1 MEAVMQIETE
11 SRKSVTAFDIRA
23 ETRRRGVAGRGPI
36 LLIGVGVLIAMV
48 LIAVVWRL
56 DRPGPTSTLKR
67 TVDLD
72 RIAVPSVPTEAELA
86 RPATDI
92 DRDAMATLRDGASVQ
107 VAGQDGRLAQE
118 YGAVR
123 IDPLPDSWVDM
134 EQPWARLHPSNGRIV
149 EMQALEGKMRV
160 PDQAIESGR
169 LRGEVRIR
177 IFEPLPDGRNVPL
190 DQRTPSVVINAEEA
204 DYDAAA
210 GEIHSPKKVRVTT
223 SEATFAG
230 EDLRIF
236 FEPDGSRISRLTVE
250 RATEPIIF
258 RPSQSPPST
267 AASSNSV
274 AVIAPATAVRNQPA
288 PEANS
293 EDQASVS
300 DAAAWSANRQTGEGQ
315 ARIDRDRGAGAT
327 TQEAVDSD
335 AWYRLI
341 LEDQVLVERVAFDA
355 DGVATRST
363 VEGDR
368 LVATFALG
376 EGGLDASFASIPPV
390 PALAVPLSTSG
401 LISVSAMT
409 YGPVRETYASKP
421 DSEIVRVHFS
431 GRLVMVP
438 DPDAAARMPQR
449 ADAEIVIESNSGDGI
464 TLADEGNEA
473 TGSCARLEYRTQSE
487 RIDLIGDDRHPLII
501 ESPRF
506 ALEGGRF
513 WMIRAD
519 GEGGLVGGGRMR
531 FEDEG
536 AMRVR
541 SAFRGAADLF
551 SLGMKTLLAA
561 GPGAEHA
568 VAFAAV
574 SAIGQ
579 DDPLAGT
586 GSPRL
591 EIVWE
596 GGVDLDFDDLEDD
609 GRLEQARFRG
619 DVRVASDEF
628 KLGSDALVVDFVK
641 GGDGE
646 AIERILATGGAR
658 VDRVGEVGSLQATSI
673 DLSLARTDDGRTIPT
688 GMVAEGDVEARDPGQ
703 TLWTNRLRVGFR
715 PRAEDDRPSEAAS
728 GITGEFAGGDVGAV
742 EITTIDAGDGV
753 QVRLEEG
760 ARVFADR
767 LQGDG
772 VNRTLQLEGDDVMVL
787 RANVVADQ
795 LRDVQFD
802 DASRTVR
809 GTGPGRF
816 RYYDQSVVPES
827 KGRIERPSP
836 PTRTSLAA
844 TWSQAMLYNEDAN
857 DGGGRLDLEG
867 DVRVRSTP
875 DPMTS
880 DRLDARRVSLDLSNE
895 VGGVRPVGERDQGL
909 LGKDGGKTLD
919 RLVAR
924 GDAVL
929 ESRTW
934 NSPARRGEP
943 RLFRVNG
950 EHVEYTVSTR
960 EALVDGPGG
969 LLVHDPDPSSS
980 KAERGPASTAGFG
993 VDGTSRF
1000 RWARRMTMNREVD
1013 DRYLVIM
1020 EREVEVLHAG
1030 IDPEDTLTLTAD
1042 RLEVTLERPEDRAG
1056 AAAEAPKADPP
1067 LVDGEPSKVAEVA
1080 PDKIAKKDQNEL
1092 MAAGV
1097 ELGGPAELVRVRG
1110 IGRVFVR
1117 TPDHDI
1123 ECQEFDYNV
1132 DTQIA
1137 MLRASPGRVVT
1148 VQSKGAATPI
1158 RAERV
1163 QWDLRTG
1170 RIRIL
1175 GGEGGIAR

>member
-1 MEAVMQIETE
+1 
-11 SRKSVTAFDIRA
+11 
-23 ETRRRGVAGRGPI
+23 
-36 LLIGVGVLIAMV
+36 
-48 LIAVVWRL
+48 
-56 DRPGPTSTLKR
+56 
-67 TVDLD
+67 
-72 RIAVPSVPTEAELA
+72 
-86 RPATDI
+86 
-92 DRDAMATLRDGASVQ
+92 
-107 VAGQDGRLAQE
+107 
-118 YGAVR
+118 
-123 IDPLPDSWVDM
+123 
-134 EQPWARLHPSNGRIV
+134 
-149 EMQALEGKMRV
+149 MQAIEGKMRV

-169 LRGEVRIR
+169 LQGDVRIR
-177 IFEPLPDGRNVPL
+177 IFEPQLGGLNVPL
-190 DQRTPSVVINAEEA
+190 DQRTPSVVIEAEEA
-204 DYDAAA
+204 DYDAVA
-210 GEIHSPKKVRVTT
+210 GEIHSPSVVRVTT
-223 SEATFAG
+223 AEASFTG

-236 FEPDGSRISRLTVE
+236 FAPDGSRISRLTME
-250 RATEPIIF
+250 RAIEPIII
-258 RPSQSPPST
+258 RPSKTPSPTTATSVPANRPPTNLRDEPARNADPADPSGPAGVT
-267 AASSNSV
+267 DAS
-274 AVIAPATAVRNQPA
+274 
-288 PEANS
+288 
-293 EDQASVS
+293 
-300 DAAAWSANRQTGEGQ
+300 AWSASRDAGEGGV
-315 ARIDRDRGAGAT
+315 RIDRDADTEGKKDD
-327 TQEAVDSD
+327 AVDPD

-341 LEDQVLVERVAFDA
+341 LEDEVLVERLVFDA

-368 LVATFALG
+368 LVATFAMG
-376 EGGLDASFASIPPV
+376 EGGLDASFASVSPV
-390 PALAVPLSTSG
+390 PASTMPLTASS

-409 YGPVRETYASKP
+409 YGPVRATRFDEPESAV
-421 DSEIVRVHFS
+421 VRVHFS

-438 DPDAAARMPQR
+438 DPDAVVRMKSR
-449 ADAEIVIESNSGDGI
+449 ADAEVVIESVSGDGI
-464 TLADEGNEA
+464 TLADEGNDA

-513 WMIRAD
+513 WMVRAD
-519 GEGGLVGGGRMR
+519 GEGGLVGAGRMR
-531 FEDEG
+531 FEDDG

-541 SAFRGAADLF
+541 SAFRSAADLYAM
-551 SLGMKTLLAA
+551 GMKTLLAA

-579 DDPLAGT
+579 DDPPAGT

-619 DVRVASDEF
+619 DVKVASDNF
-628 KLGSDALVVDFVK
+628 KLGSDALVVEFAA

-658 VDRVGEVGSLQATSI
+658 VDRVGEIGSLEATSI
-673 DLSLARTDDGRTIPT
+673 DLALGRTEDGQTIPT
-688 GMVAEGDVEARDPGQ
+688 AMVAEGEVEASDPGQ
-703 TLWTNRLRVGFR
+703 TLWTNRLVVRFR
-715 PRAEDDRPSEAAS
+715 PRAEDENDAS
-728 GITGEFAGGDVGAV
+728 ATTGITGELAGGDVGAV
-742 EITTIDAGDGV
+742 EITTVDAADGV

-767 LQGDG
+767 LKGDG

-787 RANVVADQ
+787 RANVVADR

-802 DASRTVR
+802 DVSRTVR

-816 RYYDQSVVPES
+816 RYYDESVVPES
-827 KGRIERPSP
+827 KGRIDRPSP

-844 TWSQAMLYNEDAN
+844 TWSQSMLYNEAAN
-857 DGGGRLDLEG
+857 QGGGRLDLEG

-880 DRLDARRVSLDLSNE
+880 DRLDARRISLDLSNE
-895 VGGVRPVGERDQGL
+895 VGGVRPAGERDQGL
-909 LGKDGGKTLD
+909 LGKDGGKKLD
-919 RLVAR
+919 RLIAR
-924 GDAVL
+924 GEAVL

-934 NSPARRGEP
+934 NSAARRGDP

-950 EHVEYTVSTR
+950 DHVEYTVASR

-969 LLVHDPDPSSS
+969 LLVHDPVASSP
-980 KAERGPASTAGFG
+980 KAERGAASTAGFG
-993 VDGTSRF
+993 IDGTSRF

-1020 EREVEVLHAG
+1020 ERDVEVLHAG
-1030 IDPEDTLTLTAD
+1030 IDPADTLSMTAD
-1042 RLEVTLERPEDRAG
+1042 RFEVTIERPQDRA
-1056 AAAEAPKADPP
+1056 EADLETPDGDSPVADA
-1067 LVDGEPSKVAEVA
+1067 EPSKVAEGT
-1080 PDKIAKKDQNEL
+1080 PDEIKKDDQTQKKEV